1 MRWQGES
8 GRKATGGRLILSRGK
23 RKFETGRE
31 QSDTT
36 IGAVRAKKVES
47 YGGNM
52 KMKMLKG
59 DVASIADPK
68 TGQTKIAKIETVIDN
83 KANLHFRR
91 RSIITKGAI
100 IKTDLGEA
108 MVTNR
113 PGQHGVINAVLLPT
127 QP

>member
-23 RKFETGRE
+23 RKFEAGRE

-36 IGAVRAKKVES
+36 LGAAKVKKVES

-52 KMKMLKG
+52 KMKMLRG

-68 TGQTKIAKIETVIDN
+68 TGQTRMAKIETVIDN
-83 KANLHFRR
+83 NANLHFRR
-91 RSIITKGAI
+91 RNIITKGAI
-100 IKTDLGEA
+100 IKTDLGDA

-113 PGQHGVINAVLLPT
+113 PGQHGIINAILLSV